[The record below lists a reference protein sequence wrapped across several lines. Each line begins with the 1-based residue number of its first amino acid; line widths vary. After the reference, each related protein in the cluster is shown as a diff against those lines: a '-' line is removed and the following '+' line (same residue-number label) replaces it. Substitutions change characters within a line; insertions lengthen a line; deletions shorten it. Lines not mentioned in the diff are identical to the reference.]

1 MQRHHATV
9 STVHALTNNP
19 EQITREAD
27 IVVTAAGVPNLVRGT
42 WLKPGAVVID
52 VGTYPI
58 EVSVDSCYSLGVN
71 IAHEVSN
78 RLAASFLKEKL
89 LKVLLS
95 VS

>member
-9 STVHALTNNP
+9 STVHALTSNP

-52 VGTYPI
+52 VGTCPV
-58 EVSVDSCYSLGVN
+58 EVSVDSCQSSSVE
-71 IAHEVSN
+71 IA
-78 RLAASFLKEKL
+78 
-89 LKVLLS
+89 
-95 VS
+95 